1 MNEYI
6 YNILVVLLVINGL
19 FWSLATH
26 SQHCALVKYFKISKC
41 PGHEIHILIGIISLL
56 IAILIKQRVF
66 FSKFI

>member
-1 MNEYI
+1 MKDTI
-6 YNILVVLLVINGL
+6 YNILVFLLVINGL

-41 PGHEIHILIGIISLL
+41 PGHEIHILMGVVSLL
-56 IAILIKQRVF
+56 IAIVIKQRVF